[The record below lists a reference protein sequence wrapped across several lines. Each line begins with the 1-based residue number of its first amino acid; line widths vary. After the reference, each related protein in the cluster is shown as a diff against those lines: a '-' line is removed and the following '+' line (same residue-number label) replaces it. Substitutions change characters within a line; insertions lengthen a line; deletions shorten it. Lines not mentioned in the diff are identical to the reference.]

1 MLIFQLICNKK
12 CYMFFTVFQTF
23 STACSC
29 WEKFEQLH
37 VCLPVICEFAA
48 LSHTHTHF
56 SLNNLLVCIYTDEHD
71 DGRTDAWHA
80 EPRDDASPAAASW
93 YDDAAAGLHDA
104 ERVRSPATST
114 ATTTFKSGYSK

>member
-1 MLIFQLICNKK
+1 M
-12 CYMFFTVFQTF
+12 
-23 STACSC
+23 
-29 WEKFEQLH
+29 LH
-37 VCLPVICEFAA
+37 VFHSFFKLFPQLVHVGRSLNSCMFVYLLYVNLQLC
-48 LSHTHTHF
+48 HTHTHF

-80 EPRDDASPAAASW
+80 EPRDDASPAAAGW